1 MARNVWSRD
10 ALLVALDLYFRS
22 DRKLPSPDAIEALSQ
37 LLHRIGEP
45 RNFNAVSMKLGNFQ
59 ALDPSYTASG
69 RVGLPRGG
77 KEDRAVWNEYA
88 GEPNQLRSLAAA
100 ITASID
106 TLPATGQSE
115 DFDGVEAPE
124 GRLLTRL
131 HVYRER
137 DRSLRR
143 KKILSIVGKGKS
155 LSCEAC
161 DFDFEK
167 RYGPR
172 GSGFIEIHHTLPL
185 QALVDER
192 ITKLSELA
200 LVCANCH
207 RMIHAKRPWLTI
219 NELRAHIQRH

>member
-22 DRKLPSPDAIEALSQ
+22 GRRLPSPDAIEALSQ

-45 RNFNAVSMKLGNFQ
+45 RNSNAVSMKLGNFQ

-77 KEDRAVWNEYA
+77 KEDRVVWDEFSDQ
-88 GEPNQLRSLAAA
+88 PSQLASLAAA

-106 TLPATGQSE
+106 TLPSTEEGD
-115 DFDGVEAPE
+115 DFDGAEAPE

-131 HVYRER
+131 HNYRER

-143 KKILSIVGKGKS
+143 KKIRRVVGNGAP

-161 DFDFEK
+161 GFDFEK

-172 GSGFIEIHHTLPL
+172 GSGFIEIHHTRPL
-185 QALVDER
+185 QELVEER
-192 ITKLSELA
+192 ITKLSDLA

-219 NELRAHIQRH
+219 DELRTHIQQH